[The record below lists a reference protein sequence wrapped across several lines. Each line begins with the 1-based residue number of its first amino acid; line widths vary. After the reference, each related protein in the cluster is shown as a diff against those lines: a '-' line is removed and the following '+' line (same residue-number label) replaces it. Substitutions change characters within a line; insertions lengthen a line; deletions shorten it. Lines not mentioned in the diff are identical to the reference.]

1 METPSTTPS
10 TTPTPEPVPAP
21 AKKSNTGLIIGIVVV
36 VLLCCCCVLAIG
48 GYYAYTIYSVQSLRG
63 TGMLLNLL

>member
-1 METPSTTPS
+1 METPS
-10 TTPTPEPVPAP
+10 TTPTPEPMPGQP
-21 AKKSNTGLIIGIVVV
+21 KKSNTGLIIGIVVV

-48 GYYAYTIYSVQSLRG
+48 GYYFYTAYSAQLLKG